1 MRFSAKHLKPF
12 WNKKNILFVS
22 LLLIFAIGLGATT
35 AWLSDYKGAPNYE
48 FEGASV
54 QCATQLTLTN
64 ASTVAKV
71 KNTSED
77 DIPVYIRAHV
87 LVHYRETDSTEG
99 LHWSYPILNT
109 DYKIEYNL
117 DDWIQASDGFFYYKY
132 PVIQGESTGNLIQ
145 SFSLINGGNPPAG
158 YEFRLEVLGNA
169 IQALPDTTPAIDA
182 WGNIGSLEQVV
193 SPNAQPQKTLET
205 NILTLNIRNSGA
217 QHDDGTFAADKGN
230 GEWTQRR
237 GYLAQYLRGS
247 ERDIIC
253 LQDVS
258 QYQHEYLRDH
268 VNTEDSNL
276 TYGFAYWSFR
286 ASEHWYRGLLTM
298 YDVNRYEY
306 LNDSYVLVPFSESG
320 SADDLTFVDNSLS
333 SQPYHYRGALITR
346 FREKTTGYVIAVC
359 NVQADYPADDM
370 VGLYSSTQAAKVD
383 ALRTMGVKRALEK
396 LYQQNADFYMM
407 AGDFT
412 ADAYREPSWYD
423 SVIAKMQNVLPGET
437 QKTLNNWE
445 DKYEKIYQLES
456 PTPNDV
462 TGPVDFIFVDKTTQ
476 VFRDAGDTGVLEASY
491 NNGADLYS
499 RHYAVGAKVKFK
511 RY

>member
-1 MRFSAKHLKPF
+1 MKFKPKHLKTF

-132 PVIQGESTGNLIQ
+132 PVIQGESTGNLIR
-145 SFSLINGGNPPAG
+145 SFSLINNGNPPAG

-205 NILTLNIRNSGA
+205 NILTLNIRNSGGRYES
-217 QHDDGTFAADKGN
+217 GTFAADGGN
-230 GEWTQRR
+230 GDWNKRR
-237 GYLAQYLRGS
+237 DKVAQYLRESGG
-247 ERDIIC
+247 DIIC

-258 QYQHEYLRDH
+258 RYQDDELRVA
-268 VNTEDSNL
+268 VNNGSQTIN
-276 TYGFAYWSFR
+276 YGFAYWSFDS
-286 ASEHWYRGLLTM
+286 AQYWYRGLLTM
-298 YDVNRYEY
+298 YDMNRYDY
-306 LNDSYVLVPFSESG
+306 LDYVTVPFNESG

-359 NVQADYPADDM
+359 NVQADYPADDT
-370 VGLYSSTQAAKVD
+370 VGQYSSTQLSKVD
-383 ALRTMGVKRALEK
+383 ALRTMGVKRALER
-396 LYQQNADFYMM
+396 LYQQDADFYMM

-437 QKTLNNWE
+437 QKPLNNWDE
-445 DKYEKIYQLES
+445 RYTRVYQREC
-456 PTPNDV
+456 PNPGDV

-499 RHYAVGAKVKFK
+499 HHYAVGAKVKFK